1 MNTKYGDIPS
11 SAFSEYCK
19 SLINRVW
26 ILIPL
31 REEKC
36 QTLKTKIERLN
47 REMTGM
53 MHTIPQH
60 STYIITVIHLLENVE
75 SEEDFAV
82 YRSDILRCCDLLKK
96 ISGGED
102 NV

>member
-1 MNTKYGDIPS
+1 
-11 SAFSEYCK
+11 
-19 SLINRVW
+19 
-26 ILIPL
+26 
-31 REEKC
+31 
-36 QTLKTKIERLN
+36 
-47 REMTGM
+47 MTGM